1 MKHIIAIVLFA
12 AFSLAETAFCQ
23 STDAYRNGTITFS
36 STSAINYSFGGITVS
51 STQGTV
57 ITEPFA
63 ISGNGGTDPSSTQG
77 TVITEP
83 FAVQSPKTNS
93 TNYDALVS
101 YLSTVPFTISK
112 ADGKGDINAT
122 VSYNVNESTNDNN
135 LPSGDNCGVTSAAVE
150 LVDVSAGF
158 VLAVQPLPAFCKGQ
172 TSLSQTSF
180 SLSIPGYLAGDKF
193 TLRLNVQ
200 WQGGD
205 DAVAYTSFATDSLVN
220 IDPPANTNTR
230 NKDITWKFNGDSKKP
245 KWEWHDKKN
254 DDLGKETA
262 SDAAPASSIVLG
274 QNYPNPAQAAT
285 TSITLENVNAPVS
298 LNVYDALGRMVA
310 DLSGQV
316 APTAGFAKVD
326 FDVTN
331 LRSGVYFYRLQ
342 AANGSVQMRQLIVR
356 K

>member
-1 MKHIIAIVLFA
+1 MKFNLTIVLCIGLF
-12 AFSLAETAFCQ
+12 LAETAFSQ
-23 STDAYRNGTITFS
+23 STDEYRNGTITFS

-83 FAVQSPKTNS
+83 FAVQGTKTNS
-93 TNYDALVS
+93 TDYDALVS

-112 ADGKGDINAT
+112 ADGKGNINAT

-135 LPSGDNCGVTSAAVE
+135 LPNGDNCNVTSAAVE
-150 LVDVSAGF
+150 LIDVTADF
-158 VLAVQPLPAFCKGQ
+158 VYSVQPLPAFCNGQ

-180 SLSIPGYLAGDKF
+180 SISVPGFLAGDKF
-193 TLRLNVQ
+193 KLRLNVQ
-200 WQGGD
+200 WQGVSQ
-205 DAVAYTSFATDSLVN
+205 AVAYTSFAKDSLVN
-220 IDPPANTNTR
+220 IDPPAHTNTR
-230 NKDITWKFNGDSKKP
+230 NSDITWKLNDDSKTD

-254 DDLGKETA
+254 DDLGKESA
-262 SDAAPASSIVLG
+262 SDAVPASSMILG
-274 QNYPNPAQAAT
+274 QNYPNPASAT

-298 LNVYDALGRMVA
+298 LNVYDELGRMVA

-326 FDVTN
+326 FDATA

-342 AANGSVQMRQLIVR
+342 AADGSVQVRQLIVR